1 MDVQQVSGAV
11 SKMDESSTSAIF
23 SRDTENP
30 SVCVVDGYG
39 VSVTTSSGRLKVCD
53 GIGTRRRER
62 IYSRANHG
70 LARLVVMA
78 ATGALSLEAIR
89 WMEGAGV
96 PFVLLDPGT
105 GSMLAS
111 SSRVANDDARLRR
124 AQALAPGTETGL
136 EVARYLTKLKLAGEA
151 SIAADELATTGV
163 AEMIIRIA
171 SRLDDSSTLE
181 EIRQIEAA
189 AAKAYWSA
197 WADVAIEFVRK
208 DLTRVPENWLRF
220 EGRRS
225 AINPRSPRYASDP
238 VNAMLNYLYR
248 LLEIEGQLASLA
260 VGLDPALG
268 VLHAD
273 TRGRASLV
281 LDLIDS
287 SRPVAERHVLRLIRS
302 QPLRWRDFNEDS
314 RGEIRVL
321 APLTHRLAEAM
332 PGFATA
338 LAPVVESVA
347 QMIAKASPYDID
359 SSSILT
365 REKHMVVA
373 RRRVLELST
382 PTSRTSAAMGPGFTG
397 LAPPK
402 KKRQKPRAQFEP
414 FLPLPICRVC
424 GVTLEREADGS
435 RRRGAY
441 CPECLAN
448 RRSEWGRQL
457 PALAVARMNEV
468 ESLQGTRPS
477 SSPEANRKR
486 RASNKL
492 QQAAEADWEAKHP
505 TYNRDRERYRRLIFP
520 HLAEKTITQ
529 IAKATGISLSSASR
543 VRSGKLVPH
552 PRHWAALASLTE
564 QPGPRQRHRRPVES
578 ITE

>member
-1 MDVQQVSGAV
+1 MDVQQVSGGA
-11 SKMDESSTSAIF
+11 SKRDESSTSAIF
-23 SRDTENP
+23 SRDAENP
-30 SVCVVDGYG
+30 SVCVVDGFG
-39 VSVTTSSGRLKVCD
+39 VRVTTSAGRLKVCD
-53 GIGTRRRER
+53 GIGTHRRER

-70 LARLVVMA
+70 LARLVVIA
-78 ATGALSLEAIR
+78 STGALSLEAIR
-89 WMEGAGV
+89 WLDGAGV
-96 PFVLLDPGT
+96 PFVLLDPST
-105 GSMLAS
+105 GDSLAS

-151 SIAADELATTGV
+151 SIAADELASPDI
-163 AEMIIRIA
+163 AETIIHIA

-181 EIRQIEAA
+181 EMRQFEASA
-189 AAKAYWSA
+189 ARWYWSA
-197 WADVAIEFVRK
+197 WAGVGIEFVRK
-208 DLTRVPENWLRF
+208 DSTRVPENWLRF

-225 AINPRSPRYASDP
+225 AINPGRSPRYASDP

-248 LLEIEGQLASLA
+248 LLEIEGKLASLA
-260 VGLDPALG
+260 VGLDPGLG

-281 LDLIDS
+281 LDVIEG

-314 RGEIRVL
+314 RGAVRVL

-359 SSSILT
+359 NASILI

-373 RRRVLELST
+373 RRRMLDFST
-382 PTSRTSAAMGPGFTG
+382 PTSESRAAMVPGSTG
-397 LAPPK
+397 VASPK
-402 KKRQKPRAQFEP
+402 KKRQKPKAEFEP
-414 FLPLPICRVC
+414 SLPVPICRIC
-424 GVTLEREADGS
+424 GVTLEREADGN

-448 RRSEWGRQL
+448 QLSEHGRQL
-457 PALAVARMNEV
+457 QPLAAIRINEIK
-468 ESLQGTRPS
+468 SLQGVRPS
-477 SSPEANRKR
+477 DTPEARRKR

-520 HLAEKTITQ
+520 HLAKMTITQ
-529 IAKATGISLSSASR
+529 IAKAPA
-543 VRSGKLVPH
+543 
-552 PRHWAALASLTE
+552 
-564 QPGPRQRHRRPVES
+564 
-578 ITE
+578 

>member
-1 MDVQQVSGAV
+1 MDTTETSRTDAVADSAGAL
-11 SKMDESSTSAIF
+11 ELTF
-23 SRDTENP
+23 PRDPENP
-30 SVCVVDGYG
+30 AVCVVDGYG
-39 VSVTTSSGRLKVCD
+39 VRVTTSSGRLVISD
-53 GIGTRRRER
+53 GIGRHRRER
-62 IYSRANHG
+62 VYSKASHG
-70 LARLVVMA
+70 LARLVIMG
-78 ATGALSLEAIR
+78 ATGHVTIEALR
-89 WMEGAGV
+89 WLEGAGV
-96 PFVLLDPGT
+96 GLVVLDPST
-105 GSMLAS
+105 GEVTTT
-111 SSRVANDDARLRR
+111 SSRVGNDDARLRR

-151 SIAADELATTGV
+151 SIAADELATPGV
-163 AEMIIRIA
+163 AEAILHIA
-171 SRLDDSSTLE
+171 SRLDDLSTLE
-181 EIRQIEAA
+181 EIRQFEAS
-189 AAKAYWSA
+189 AAKLYWSA
-197 WADVAIEFVRK
+197 WTGVAIEFVRK
-208 DLTRVPENWLRF
+208 DSVRVPENWLRF

-225 AINPRSPRYASDP
+225 AINPGRSPRYASDP

-260 VGLDPALG
+260 VGLDPGLG

-273 TRGRASLV
+273 TRGRASFV
-281 LDLIDS
+281 LDVIDS
-287 SRPVAERHVLRLIRS
+287 SRPVAERHLLRLIRS

-314 RGEIRVL
+314 RGGVRVL

-520 HLAEKTITQ
+520 HLAERTITQ
-529 IAKATGISLSSASR
+529 IAKATGITTSSASR
-543 VRSGKLVPH
+543 VRSGKRTPH
-552 PRHWAALASLTE
+552 PRHWAALASLT
-564 QPGPRQRHRRPVES
+564 G
-578 ITE
+578 TEFD